1 MRDDPRLQLNNPA
14 LSTGVRLTE
23 VLPFLV
29 GLDGTGRLS
38 SVQDDL
44 PPLEVF
50 LDRGRVVDATWG
62 RLRALSA
69 LEMGAVFVPH
79 ARFLFS
85 AGVQSQ
91 TRSFDLGPMDVAA
104 RLNQVAREG
113 VALARWIPGPE
124 AVPTRLE
131 APRQKPVRD
140 REALRLLDQIDGQR
154 SVAEL
159 VGARQPLV
167 VLRGLA
173 SLVEHGLVGFEPSPE
188 AAPSSE
194 PTPPNS
200 AASVPAGARAPSPA
214 EGRSPSAAAP
224 LPSAAAA
231 SPSADGQPPPEM
243 ARPLVP
249 MPRADVVSAGAAA
262 AASPA
267 ASDRGLAS
275 RAPAEV
281 PNDAAA
287 LDGQPPAA
295 SEPQRGRLG
304 AMPRRRPIALVV
316 VAAVLVVF
324 AVAVTD
330 RFQTL
335 TPETPSPAAGGPV
348 ATPASAPAQPPPA
361 PTQAQVPTPA
371 PTLAPQAT
379 TAPAVAQPAPPLPT
393 VLPLETTLPTSA
405 QPTVAP
411 ATALQAAAPRA
422 TTAPVVAQP
431 ATAPPTVAPQV
442 TTAPATVAPQAAPA
456 VAQPA
461 TAGPQATAALAVAQP
476 ATVAPQATTGLAVAQ
491 PANVAPQATVAPAV
505 AQPATAGPQAT
516 VAPAVAQ
523 PATVAPQATAVVS
536 TDPRTLLD
544 EGFTT
549 AAPGWPNEPT
559 SSAWWDSLGYHL
571 EPRAA
576 GQHVAIVAP
585 GAAALGDV
593 AVTGLFHKSGGPAGG
608 GYGLILRARDGSLNG
623 TSQGGRYYVFEVGDR
638 GEVGAWRREEDRWVD
653 LLPWT
658 HSEAVLPGG
667 ASNRLDVRATG
678 SQFAFSV
685 NDTPVAQLTDDSLP
699 TGAVGVFAGGDGNQV
714 VLERFTVAAP

>member
-304 AMPRRRPIALVV
+304 AMPRRRPIALLV

-379 TAPAVAQPAPPLPT
+379 TAPAVAQPATPLPT

-405 QPTVAP
+405 QPTLAP

-422 TTAPVVAQP
+422 TTAPAVAQP
-431 ATAPPTVAPQV
+431 ATAPPTVAAQA
-442 TTAPATVAPQAAPA
+442 TTAPPTAAPRATA
-456 VAQPA
+456 VAE
-461 TAGPQATAALAVAQP
+461 
-476 ATVAPQATTGLAVAQ
+476 
-491 PANVAPQATVAPAV
+491 PANVA
-505 AQPATAGPQAT
+505 PQAT

-523 PATVAPQATAVVS
+523 PATVAPQATAAVS
-536 TDPRTLLD
+536 TAPRTLLD
-544 EGFTT
+544 LGFTT

-585 GAAALGDV
+585 GGVALGDV

-658 HSEAVLPGG
+658 HSEAVLPGS

-685 NDTPVAQLTDDSLP
+685 NDIPVAQLTDDSLP

-714 VLERFTVAAP
+714 VLERFTVTVP